1 MAEELSKDI
10 ATPTGDL
17 KLNIADGG
25 KVSAE
30 DAAFIALEMGEKLLM
45 CGAEIARVEDT
56 VYRIALAYG
65 ATTIDVMA
73 IMSLIILTVE
83 IDGISIT
90 HSRRVTKNEAGNN
103 FGRLERLN
111 ALSRRICAEKPSKQE
126 FLSELKKISSE
137 TRPRLLFYVLGN
149 ILVAAGFTV
158 FFGGSLIDSAIAG
171 FISIVM
177 CLLLRVL
184 VQKLDANEMVSKFTV
199 CFVGGAAAILV
210 SHMGFIPCDSNKIMI
225 GNIMNVIS
233 GVAFT
238 NSLRDLLGGD
248 LMTGLFRFASV
259 ILDTVSIA
267 CGYALA
273 ILLLEGALI

>member
-1 MAEELSKDI
+1 MAEEFHKDI
-10 ATPTGDL
+10 AAPTDDL
-17 KLNIADGG
+17 KLNIAADG

-30 DAAFIALEMGEKLLM
+30 DTAFIALEMGEKLLM

-56 VYRIALAYG
+56 VYRISLAYG
-65 ATTIDVMA
+65 ATNIDVMA

-83 IDGISIT
+83 IDGISVT
-90 HSRRVTKNEAGNN
+90 HSRSVPKNEAGNN
-103 FGRLERLN
+103 FGRLERIN
-111 ALSRRICAEKPSKQE
+111 ALSRKICAEKPSKQE
-126 FLSELKKISSE
+126 FLSELKKIDSE
-137 TRPRLLFYVLGN
+137 TRPQLLLYVLGN
-149 ILVAAGFTV
+149 VLVAAGFTV
-158 FFGGSLIDSAIAG
+158 FFGGSFIDCAIAG

-177 CLLLRVL
+177 CLLLKFS
-184 VQKLDANEMVSKFTV
+184 VQKLDANEMISKFTV
-199 CFVGGAAAILV
+199 CFIGGVAAILV
-210 SHMGFIPCDSNKIMI
+210 SRMGFIPCDSNKIMI

-259 ILDTVSIA
+259 VLDTVSIA

-273 ILLLEGALI
+273 ILLIEGALI